1 MFEPSIISFQALYK
15 FWVWY
20 AHFRFSRL
28 PRITIFILH

>member
-1 MFEPSIISFQALYK
+1 MVGSEINELDFW

-28 PRITIFILH
+28 PRIRIFILH